1 MEGLKD
7 KLTNDK
13 KMGIMDTEISTTNN
27 RSGCEREEAL
37 QADLFA
43 CESNDENY
51 DNCEQ
56 PHEQVRAELEKTS
69 AHAEIKADLEAALD
83 YLERFLAHCL
93 EEKREGR
100 DGIAEDEFK
109 ALDTV
114 FALLSKF
121 KEEPDNARAFKPTA
135 LLRSLS
141 ALINKYNDAYY
152 NQDDSRVDDHLYDVL
167 KRCLIYFEKHFPKSV
182 SPDSPSSR
190 IGGQASDRF
199 PKVEHEEQMLSLNNA
214 LNIEELR
221 EFDKKI
227 RESVGEGELSYV
239 TELKIDGLSMS
250 LVYENRQLV
259 LGATRGNGS
268 VGEDVTENVRQ
279 IEDIPQELPDFCP
292 ADRFEVRGEVYM
304 RRSVFRDI
312 NAQLPEDKQKAN
324 PRNLASGSLRQLDP
338 KIVKE
343 RRLSFFA
350 YTLINPPAE
359 VNSQSQALA
368 YLHKAGF
375 KVCRSLQPNLEGD
388 PIAHHH
394 NIDEVIQFCLDWGG
408 NTQEL
413 IDFDIDGIVV
423 KVDDFSWQKKIG
435 REATAP
441 KWAIAYKFPP
451 REIETIVEDIIYQV
465 GRTGAL
471 TPVVIVKPVR
481 LDGSTVSRA
490 SLHNI
495 SYVRRLR
502 VGDTVA
508 IYKAAAIIPQI
519 SKVLRGQG
527 LRLIDRCP
535 SCGTK
540 LDVSEITVLNDYN
553 NVKELCC
560 PNVCCPERVIGTLEY
575 FCSRKAMNID
585 GLGHKIIE
593 NLVREHQLRLAGELY
608 SLTEDVLAS
617 ACGSKVNAKK
627 IKKQI
632 EENCQQPLANLLC
645 ALGIEGIGDR
655 FAIALAGHFKSLDK
669 LIEAAQA
676 GPDSLQGVP
685 GLGPIVKNSLVEY
698 FSQKDNLANIELLR
712 QAGVNFLDTA
722 SEGKAQTLKGLTM
735 VITGTLDGF
744 SRDGADALLR
754 SHGAKVTSSV
764 SKNTDYLVEGTK
776 PGAAKLAAAAKHKVT
791 IINQKQLMI
800 LIDKGSLEGE
810 NA

>member
-1 MEGLKD
+1 MDIESNIINSENVSK
-7 KLTNDK
+7 TN
-13 KMGIMDTEISTTNN
+13 
-27 RSGCEREEAL
+27 EAE

-43 CESNDENY
+43 Y
-51 DNCEQ
+51 DSVEMEPTIQNTDNLAAT
-56 PHEQVRAELEKTS
+56 HTELKD
-69 AHAEIKADLEAALD
+69 DLESALD
-83 YLERFLAHCL
+83 YLGRFISHCIN
-93 EEKREGR
+93 EKREGR
-100 DGIAEDEFK
+100 ESIEDEEFK
-109 ALDTV
+109 ALENV
-114 FALLSKF
+114 LSLLTKF
-121 KEEPDNARAFKPTA
+121 KEDPENARAFKPTS

-167 KRCLIYFEKHFPKSV
+167 KRCLLYFEKHFPKSI
-182 SPDSPSSR
+182 SPDSPSAQ

-199 PKVEHEEQMLSLNNA
+199 PKVEHKEQMLSLNNA
-214 LNIEELR
+214 LNIEELK

-227 RESVGEGELSYV
+227 CELVDESDLSYV

-250 LVYENRQLV
+250 LIYENRQLV
-259 LGATRGNGS
+259 MGATRGNGS
-268 VGEDVTENVRQ
+268 VGEDVTENVKQ
-279 IEDIPQELPDFCP
+279 IEDVPQVLPEFCP
-292 ADRFEVRGEVYM
+292 SSRFEVRGEVYM
-304 RRSVFRDI
+304 RRSVFKDI

-350 YTLINPPAE
+350 YTLINPPEE
-359 VNSQSQALA
+359 VHSQSQALA
-368 YLHKAGF
+368 YLHRAGF

-394 NIDEVIQFCLDWGG
+394 NIAEVIQFCLDWGG

-451 REIETIVEDIIYQV
+451 REIETTVEDIIYQV

-519 SKVLRGQG
+519 SKVLHGQG
-527 LRLIDRCP
+527 LRLIDKCP

-560 PNVCCPERVIGTLEY
+560 PNLRCPERVICALEY

-585 GLGHKIIE
+585 GLGRKIIE
-593 NLVREHQLRLAGELY
+593 NLVRDHNLRLVGELY
-608 SLTEDVLAS
+608 SLTEEVLAL
-617 ACGSKVNAKK
+617 ACGSKINAKK
-627 IKKQI
+627 IKQQI
-632 EENCQQPLANLLC
+632 EESKKQPLANLIC
-645 ALGIEGIGDR
+645 ALGIEGIGGR
-655 FAIALAGHFKSLDK
+655 FAIALSGHFKSLDK
-669 LIEAAQA
+669 LIEAASD
-676 GPDSLQGVP
+676 GVDGLQGVP
-685 GLGPIVKNSLVEY
+685 GLGPIVKNSVIE
-698 FSQKDNLANIELLR
+698 FFHQESNLANIELLR

-735 VITGTLDGF
+735 VITGSLDGF

-764 SKNTDYLVEGTK
+764 SKNTNYLVEGTK
-776 PGAAKLAAAAKHKVT
+776 PGAAKLAAAAKHNVP
-791 IINQKQLMI
+791 IINQQQLMV
-800 LIDKGSLEGE
+800 LINKGSLEG
-810 NA
+810 

>member
-1 MEGLKD
+1 
-7 KLTNDK
+7 
-13 KMGIMDTEISTTNN
+13 MDTEISITDKG
-27 RSGCEREEAL
+27 SGCPNEEVL

-43 CESNDENY
+43 CEG
-51 DNCEQ
+51 
-56 PHEQVRAELEKTS
+56 HEAQERGKVPFLAQAALEKM
-69 AHAEIKADLEAALD
+69 AVPEEIRADLIAALD
-83 YLERFLAHCL
+83 YLGRFLAHCL
-93 EEKREGR
+93 EEKSQGR
-100 DGIAEDEFK
+100 DSIEENEFK
-109 ALDTV
+109 SLETILS
-114 FALLSKF
+114 LLNKF
-121 KEEPDNARAFKPTA
+121 KEEPDNARVFKPTT
-135 LLRSLS
+135 LLRHLS
-141 ALINKYNDAYY
+141 GLINKYNDAYY
-152 NQDDSRVDDHLYDVL
+152 NQDDSRVDDHLYDLL
-167 KRCLIYFEKHFPKSV
+167 KRCLLYFEKHFPKSV
-182 SPDSPSSR
+182 SPDSPSSQV
-190 IGGQASDRF
+190 GGQASDRF
-199 PKVEHEEQMLSLNNA
+199 PKVEHKEPMLSLNNA
-214 LNIEELR
+214 LNIKELK
-221 EFDKKI
+221 EFDQKV
-227 RESVGEGELSYV
+227 RELVGDRELSYV

-250 LVYENRQLV
+250 LVYEDRQLI

-268 VGEDVTENVRQ
+268 VGEDVTENIRQ
-279 IEDIPQELPDFCP
+279 IEDIPQTLPDFCP

-304 RRSVFRDI
+304 RRSVFRAI
-312 NAQLPEDKQKAN
+312 NAQLAEDKQKAN

-338 KIVKE
+338 QIVKD
-343 RRLSFFA
+343 RHLSFFA

-368 YLHKAGF
+368 YLRKAGF
-375 KVCRSLQPNLEGD
+375 KVCRSLQPSLEGN
-388 PIAHHH
+388 PIAHHQ
-394 NIDEVIQFCLDWGG
+394 NIEEVIQFCLDWGG
-408 NTQEL
+408 STQEL

-423 KVDDFSWQKKIG
+423 KVDDFYWQKKLG

-451 REIETIVEDIIYQV
+451 REVETVVEDIIYQV

-471 TPVVIVKPVR
+471 TPVVVVKPVH

-519 SKVLRGQG
+519 SKVLCGQG

-535 SCGTK
+535 SCGAK

-553 NVKELCC
+553 NVKELTC
-560 PNVCCPERVIGTLEY
+560 PNRRCPQRVIGSLEY

-585 GLGHKIIE
+585 GLGRKIIE
-593 NLVREHQLRLAGELY
+593 NLVNEQQLYLVGQLY
-608 SLTEDVLAS
+608 NLTEEELTA
-617 ACGSKVNAKK
+617 ACGSKINAKK

-632 EENCQQPLANLLC
+632 EESCRQPLANLIC

-669 LIEAAQA
+669 LIEATQA
-676 GPDSLQGVP
+676 GIEALQGVP
-685 GLGPIVKNSLVEY
+685 GLGPIVKNSLVDY
-698 FSQKDNLANIELLR
+698 FHQEDNLANIELLR

-722 SEGKAQTLKGLTM
+722 SQGKAQTLKGLTM

-776 PGAAKLAAAAKHKVT
+776 PGAAKLAAAAKHKIT
-791 IINQKQLMI
+791 IINQQQLMI
-800 LIDKGSLEGE
+800 LIDKGTLEGE
-810 NA
+810 KA